1 MSGFFYGNN
10 RVLIITALI
19 VLTMLLLV
27 YIIGPSIIGYITYQ
41 KIKSSNYSIE
51 DYGKNMQELRAQ
63 LSVAY
68 TNSSACSEFN
78 NKLLTELEKYLDK
91 SFEYKDVLNDLKINL
106 SLTRSECELNI
117 KSLKAELND
126 KDREVK
132 NALEENNKE
141 INKLKEEKDAEINN
155 LKSQYDLLAHNTA
168 NNLCCKAKVDN
179 PKIQYYRIE
188 DDKIMC
194 MEEGALPISC

>member
-1 MSGFFYGNN
+1 MSGFFYGKDK
-10 RVLIITALI
+10 VLVITALI

-51 DYGKNMQELRAQ
+51 DYGKNIQELREQ

-78 NKLLTELEKYLDK
+78 KKLMTELEKYLDK

-106 SLTRSECELNI
+106 SLTKSECESNI
-117 KSLKAELND
+117 KNLNAELND
-126 KDREVK
+126 KNREAK
-132 NALEENNKE
+132 NTLEEKNKE
-141 INKLKEEKDAEINN
+141 INKLKEEKEAEINN
-155 LKSQYDLLAHNTA
+155 LKGQYDLLAHNTA
-168 NNLCCKAKVDN
+168 NNLCCKAKIDN
-179 PKIQYYRIE
+179 PKIQYYRIG

>member
-10 RVLIITALI
+10 KVLVITALI
-19 VLTMLLLV
+19 VLAMLLLV

-51 DYGKNMQELRAQ
+51 DYGKNIQELRAQ

-78 NKLLTELEKYLDK
+78 KKLLTELEKYLDK

-141 INKLKEEKDAEINN
+141 INN
-155 LKSQYDLLAHNTA
+155 LKSQYDLLAHNMA